1 MVGKRAVR
9 FVVPEVTPAEIERS
23 ARDRRRGPGSARLR
37 VSGEWIRLE
46 VPATRTPTPVLK
58 ATLTPADGGTLVEGH
73 VHFGWINVFNL
84 LYVVAAALL
93 AGVAWLLADA
103 EGAQVATIL
112 VALAGVGFWVAA
124 VRVVVATTR
133 TADAEAERL
142 QHRLLDEVG
151 TDPWSSFRR

>member
-37 VSGEWIRLE
+37 VSGERIRLE

-73 VHFGWINVFNL
+73 VHFGWINVFNA
-84 LYVVAAALL
+84 LYVVVAALL
-93 AGVAWLLADA
+93 TGVAGLVAA
-103 EGAQVATIL
+103 EGGGAVIAVLIAL
-112 VALAGVGFWVAA
+112 VGVGIWVAA
-124 VRVVVATTR
+124 VRVIMATTR
-133 TADAEAERL
+133 TVDAEAERL